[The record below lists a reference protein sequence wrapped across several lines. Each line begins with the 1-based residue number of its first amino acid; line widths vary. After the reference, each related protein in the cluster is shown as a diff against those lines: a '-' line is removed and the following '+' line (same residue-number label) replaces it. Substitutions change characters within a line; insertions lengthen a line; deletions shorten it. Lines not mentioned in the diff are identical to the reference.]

1 VSQSRSLRKLELEC
15 TRLAAD
21 CMRLAD
27 DVYSPAFQSQF
38 LRMVKAWPILVNSDQ
53 AATPMTLVKRVQI
66 FRQENLSL
74 QCRDALTPMALVRQL
89 KKLRQENAS
98 LRRRILMQTD

>member
-1 VSQSRSLRKLELEC
+1 MSQSVSLRKLKLEG

-38 LRMVKAWPILVNSDQ
+38 VRMVKAWPILVHSGEPT
-53 AATPMTLVKRVQI
+53 TPMTLVKRVQI
-66 FRQENLSL
+66 FNQENLSP
-74 QCRDALTPMALVRQL
+74 QCRDAPTPMALVRQL

-98 LRRRILMQTD
+98 LRRRLLMQTD

>member
-1 VSQSRSLRKLELEC
+1 VSQSGRLRKLELEC

-27 DVYSPAFQSQF
+27 DVYNPAFQSQF
-38 LRMVKAWPILVNSDQ
+38 LRMVKAWPILVHSDE
-53 AATPMTLVKRVQI
+53 AATPMTLVKRVQT
-66 FRQENLSL
+66 FKQENLSF

-98 LRRRILMQTD
+98 LRRRLLMQTD